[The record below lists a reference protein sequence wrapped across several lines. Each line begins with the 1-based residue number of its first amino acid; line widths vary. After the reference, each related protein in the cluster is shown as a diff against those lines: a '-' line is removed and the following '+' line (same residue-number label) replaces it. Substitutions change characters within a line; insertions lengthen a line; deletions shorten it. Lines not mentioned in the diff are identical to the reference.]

1 MANGAELT
9 YETKTCTL
17 CGQESKGIY
26 SHTYGTTYAENNNAQ
41 HYVIKTCTKCSY
53 QNKTSE
59 SHSANSSSLW
69 TYTNSTTSQHI
80 INKKCTKCNLTFTST
95 GTHSAGSENSSWVYE
110 STGHA
115 TQHTITSPCT
125 KCNQT
130 YQSHSDVD
138 WRVRSISDT
147 EHVEETYCET
157 CEQWRETYRSE
168 HSADYQPELGDY
180 ETCTASDSWACHCG
194 YQHIGTGN
202 KTHFYRTAGCGAVSC
217 VCGETTIQGT
227 NHHIVGNMC
236 SVCGLLLDRLSVS
249 ITQENVYTNNV
260 DGMIVGLWNFEGAD
274 SVTIT
279 INGSCE
285 SYDFVFF
292 AEENNH
298 SPGLSTARK
307 YLSTSGRI
315 SDSPTT
321 IPAGSAQIINL
332 EMPRQ
337 IQG

>member
-17 CGQESKGIY
+17 CGQESKGILY

-125 KCNQT
+125 KCSGSYVRIGYHSGSDSCINPKPCTKCNQT

-194 YQHIGTGN
+194 YQHIGLEIKLT
-202 KTHFYRTAGCGAVSC
+202 FI
-217 VCGETTIQGT
+217 EPQD
-227 NHHIVGNMC
+227 VG
-236 SVCGLLLDRLSVS
+236 R
-249 ITQENVYTNNV
+249 
-260 DGMIVGLWNFEGAD
+260 
-274 SVTIT
+274 
-279 INGSCE
+279 
-285 SYDFVFF
+285 
-292 AEENNH
+292 
-298 SPGLSTARK
+298 
-307 YLSTSGRI
+307 
-315 SDSPTT
+315 
-321 IPAGSAQIINL
+321 
-332 EMPRQ
+332 
-337 IQG
+337 